1 MKIIDC
7 TSFYNEHMMY
17 EVRLNVLKDKV
28 DKFIVTESTFSHS
41 GKKKKLNFDINNY
54 PKFKD
59 KIIYVAIDKEPQ
71 GIVEE
76 KNNPYLQRS
85 NSLKRIALSYDES
98 LKELKNFSNNDFI
111 MLSDNDEIPNLNSEE
126 FLKNNNS
133 IVLFNQLFF
142 YYKFNLLYDKMIW
155 PGTKGC
161 KKGKLKSLSW
171 LRNIKLKKY
180 PFWRLDTL
188 FSNTKYIDINI
199 IKDGGWHFTNLKSPE
214 EMYDK
219 FMNFG
224 HHDEFRL
231 SGITIEKI
239 REKIIN
245 KEMIYDHF
253 ADKSSSN
260 KWESNYKLKLADE
273 KILPSYLI
281 NNKDKFSEW
290 FSN

>member
-17 EVRLNVLKDKV
+17 EVRLNILKDKV

-41 GKKKKLNFDINNY
+41 GRKKKLNFDINNY
-54 PKFKD
+54 TKFKD
-59 KIIYVAIDKEPQ
+59 KIVYIVIDKEPD

-76 KNNPYLQRS
+76 NNDPALQRS

-98 LKELKNFSNNDFI
+98 LKKLDNFSSNDFI

-142 YYKFNLLYDKMIW
+142 YYKFNLLYDKMFW

-161 KKGKLKSLSW
+161 RKSKLKSLSW

-180 PFWRLDTL
+180 PFWRLDAL
-188 FSNTKYIDINI
+188 FSDTKYNDLNI
-199 IKDGGWHFTNLKSPE
+199 INDGGWHFTNLKTPDQ
-214 EMYDK
+214 MYDK

-231 SGITIEKI
+231 SGITIETIK
-239 REKIIN
+239 EKIKN
-245 KEMIYDHF
+245 KEMLYDHF
-253 ADKSSSN
+253 ADKSSLN
-260 KWESNYKLKLADE
+260 KWESDYKLKLVDE
-273 KILPSYLI
+273 KLLPNFLI
-281 NNKDKFSEW
+281 NNKNRYSEW
-290 FSN
+290 FSS